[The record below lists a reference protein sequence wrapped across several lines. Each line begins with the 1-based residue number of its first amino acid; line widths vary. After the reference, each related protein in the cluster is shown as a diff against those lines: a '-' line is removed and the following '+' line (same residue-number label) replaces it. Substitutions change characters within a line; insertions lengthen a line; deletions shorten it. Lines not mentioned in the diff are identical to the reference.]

1 MRRSAGPFQAGAGVQ
16 TDKTAE
22 ALKEF
27 FNELN
32 RMLQPIPADELE
44 KAKNYAALSFPGEFE
59 TTGQLAVKLE
69 EMAVYD
75 LPEDTF
81 TSYVGAVQK
90 TAPADMA
97 RVAKSYLLH
106 GPPGGGDRRRPRDDR
121 SAGAGRRTWARSRS
135 CRSTT

>member
-1 MRRSAGPFQAGAGVQ
+1 MQ

-32 RMLQPIPADELE
+32 GMLQPIPADELE

-69 EMAVYD
+69 EMAIYE
-75 LPEDTF
+75 LPDDIF
-81 TSYVGAVQK
+81 TQ
-90 TAPADMA
+90 
-97 RVAKSYLLH
+97 L
-106 GPPGGGDRRRPRDDR
+106 RRRRC
-121 SAGAGRRTWARSRS
+121 RR
-135 CRSTT
+135 